1 MLTNYRRY
9 YIKLRPNFRYQL
21 SDSDKL
27 RTASLSR
34 STSETTITLKIN
46 LDGEGNAQISCGLK
60 FLDHLITTF
69 CKYSLVDIE
78 ADVKS
83 NDSIL
88 HHLIEDIAICIG
100 QGLDKALGNR
110 ARIMRF
116 GYAIVPMDD
125 SRSNSAID
133 LVKRQ
138 FSKFELK
145 LERNEVEGIA
155 KEDLEHFFR
164 SLLQNLVACTHI
176 LVEYGKDDHH
186 KLESAVKSFAIA
198 FRNAAAIDPRRKG
211 LPTTKDM
218 M

>member
-1 MLTNYRRY
+1 M
-9 YIKLRPNFRYQL
+9 
-21 SDSDKL
+21 SDTDKL

-34 STSETTITLKIN
+34 STTETTIKINVN
-46 LDGEGNAQISCGLK
+46 LDGEGRAQITSGLK
-60 FLDHLITTF
+60 FLDHLIITF

-78 ADVKS
+78 AEVKS

-88 HHLIEDIAICIG
+88 HHLIEDIGICIG

-133 LVKRQ
+133 LVRRE

-145 LERNEVEGIA
+145 LERKEVEGIA
-155 KEDLEHFFR
+155 KEDIEHFFR

-186 KLESAVKSFAIA
+186 KLESAMKSFAIA
-198 FRNAAAIDPRRKG
+198 FRNAATIDQRRKG
-211 LPTTKDM
+211 LPSTKEM

>member
-1 MLTNYRRY
+1 M
-9 YIKLRPNFRYQL
+9 
-21 SDSDKL
+21 SDTDEL
-27 RTASLSR
+27 RTATLR
-34 STSETTITLKIN
+34 RTTSETTISINVN
-46 LDGEGNAQISCGLK
+46 LDGDGRAQIVSGLK

-78 ADVKS
+78 AEVKS
-83 NDSIL
+83 RDSIL

-100 QGLDKALGNR
+100 QGLDKALGDR

-133 LVKRQ
+133 LVRRQ

-155 KEDLEHFFR
+155 KEDIEHFFR

-186 KLESAVKSFAIA
+186 KLESAMKSFAIA
-198 FRNAAAIDPRRKG
+198 FRNASAIDQRRKG
-211 LPTTKDM
+211 LPSTKDM

>member
-1 MLTNYRRY
+1 
-9 YIKLRPNFRYQL
+9 L
-21 SDSDKL
+21 SDTDEL
-27 RTASLSR
+27 RTATLR
-34 STSETTITLKIN
+34 RTTSETTISINVN
-46 LDGEGNAQISCGLK
+46 LDGDGRAQIVSGLK
-60 FLDHLITTF
+60 FLDHLMTTF

-78 ADVKS
+78 AEVKS
-83 NDSIL
+83 HDSIR

-100 QGLDKALGNR
+100 QGLDKALGDR

-133 LVKRQ
+133 LVRRQ

-145 LERNEVEGIA
+145 LERNEVEGMA
-155 KEDLEHFFR
+155 KEDIEHFFR

-186 KLESAVKSFAIA
+186 KLESAMKSFAIA
-198 FRNAAAIDPRRKG
+198 FRNASAIDQRRKG
-211 LPTTKDM
+211 LPSTKDM

>member
-1 MLTNYRRY
+1 
-9 YIKLRPNFRYQL
+9 L
-21 SDSDKL
+21 SDTYEL
-27 RTASLSR
+27 RTATLR
-34 STSETTITLKIN
+34 RTTSETTISINVN
-46 LDGEGNAQISCGLK
+46 LDGDGRAQIVSGLK

-78 ADVKS
+78 AEVKS
-83 NDSIL
+83 HDSIR

-100 QGLDKALGNR
+100 QGLDKALGDR

-133 LVKRQ
+133 LVRRQ

-155 KEDLEHFFR
+155 KEDIEHFFR

-186 KLESAVKSFAIA
+186 KLESAMKSFAIA
-198 FRNAAAIDPRRKG
+198 FRNASAIDQRRKG
-211 LPTTKDM
+211 LPSTKDM

>member
-1 MLTNYRRY
+1 
-9 YIKLRPNFRYQL
+9 L
-21 SDSDKL
+21 SDTYEL
-27 RTASLSR
+27 RTATLR
-34 STSETTITLKIN
+34 RTTSETTISINVN
-46 LDGEGNAQISCGLK
+46 LDGDGRAQIVSGLK

-78 ADVKS
+78 AEIKS
-83 NDSIL
+83 HDSIL

-100 QGLDKALGNR
+100 QGLDKALGDR

-133 LVKRQ
+133 LVRRQ

-145 LERNEVEGIA
+145 LERNEVEGIV
-155 KEDLEHFFR
+155 KEDIEHFFR

-186 KLESAVKSFAIA
+186 KLESAMKSFAIA
-198 FRNAAAIDPRRKG
+198 FRNASAIDQRRKG
-211 LPTTKDM
+211 LPSTKDM

>member
-1 MLTNYRRY
+1 M
-9 YIKLRPNFRYQL
+9 
-21 SDSDKL
+21 SDTDKL

-34 STSETTITLKIN
+34 STTETTIKINVN
-46 LDGEGNAQISCGLK
+46 LDGEGRAQITSGLK

-78 ADVKS
+78 ADVQS

-133 LVKRQ
+133 LVRRE

-145 LERNEVEGIA
+145 LERKEVEGIA
-155 KEDLEHFFR
+155 KEDIEHFFR

-186 KLESAVKSFAIA
+186 KLESAMKSFAIA
-198 FRNAAAIDPRRKG
+198 FRNAATIDQRRKG
-211 LPTTKDM
+211 VPSTKELM
-218 M
+218 

>member
-1 MLTNYRRY
+1 M
-9 YIKLRPNFRYQL
+9 
-21 SDSDKL
+21 SDTDEL
-27 RTASLSR
+27 RTATLR
-34 STSETTITLKIN
+34 RTTSETTISINVN
-46 LDGEGNAQISCGLK
+46 LDGDGRAQIVSGLK

-78 ADVKS
+78 AEVNS
-83 NDSIL
+83 HDSIL

-100 QGLDKALGNR
+100 QGLDKALGDR

-133 LVKRQ
+133 LVRRQ

-145 LERNEVEGIA
+145 LERNEVEGLA
-155 KEDLEHFFR
+155 KEDIEHFFR

-186 KLESAVKSFAIA
+186 KLESAMKSFAIA
-198 FRNAAAIDPRRKG
+198 FRNASAIDQRRKG
-211 LPTTKDM
+211 LPSTKNM

>member
-1 MLTNYRRY
+1 M
-9 YIKLRPNFRYQL
+9 
-21 SDSDKL
+21 SDTDEL
-27 RTASLSR
+27 RTATLR
-34 STSETTITLKIN
+34 RTTSETTISINVN
-46 LDGEGNAQISCGLK
+46 LDGDGRAQIVSGLK

-78 ADVKS
+78 AEVNS
-83 NDSIL
+83 HDSIL

-100 QGLDKALGNR
+100 QGLDKALGDR

-133 LVKRQ
+133 LVRRQ

-145 LERNEVEGIA
+145 LERNEVEGMA
-155 KEDLEHFFR
+155 KEDIEHFFR

-186 KLESAVKSFAIA
+186 KLESAMKSFAIA
-198 FRNAAAIDPRRKG
+198 FRNASAIDQRRKG
-211 LPTTKDM
+211 LPSTKDM

>member
-1 MLTNYRRY
+1 
-9 YIKLRPNFRYQL
+9 L
-21 SDSDKL
+21 SDTDKL

-34 STSETTITLKIN
+34 STTETTIKMNVN
-46 LDGEGNAQISCGLK
+46 LDGEGRAEFTSGLK

-78 ADVKS
+78 AEVKS

-100 QGLDKALGNR
+100 QGLDKALGDR

-133 LVKRQ
+133 LVRRE

-145 LERNEVEGIA
+145 LDRKEVEGIA
-155 KEDLEHFFR
+155 KEDIEHFFR

-186 KLESAVKSFAIA
+186 KLESAMKSFAIA
-198 FRNAAAIDPRRKG
+198 FRNAATIDQRRKG
-211 LPTTKDM
+211 LPSTKEM

>member
-1 MLTNYRRY
+1 
-9 YIKLRPNFRYQL
+9 L
-21 SDSDKL
+21 SDTDKV

-34 STSETTITLKIN
+34 STSETTIKLNVN
-46 LDGEGNAQISCGLK
+46 LDGEGKARISSGLQ

-69 CKYSLVDIE
+69 SKYSLVDID

-88 HHLIEDIAICIG
+88 HHLIEDIAICMG
-100 QGLDKALGNR
+100 QSLDKALGDR

-133 LVKRQ
+133 LVRRQ
-138 FSKFELK
+138 YSKFELK

-155 KEDLEHFFR
+155 KEDIEHFFR
-164 SLLQNLVACTHI
+164 SLLQNLVACSHI
-176 LVEYGKDDHH
+176 LVEYGEDDHH
-186 KLESAVKSFAIA
+186 KLESAIKSYAIA
-198 FRNAAAIDPRRKG
+198 FRNAAAIDHRRRG
-211 LPTTKDM
+211 LPSTKDM

>member
-1 MLTNYRRY
+1 
-9 YIKLRPNFRYQL
+9 L
-21 SDSDKL
+21 SDTYEL
-27 RTASLSR
+27 RTATLR
-34 STSETTITLKIN
+34 RTTSETTISINVN
-46 LDGEGNAQISCGLK
+46 LDGDGRAQIVSGLK

-78 ADVKS
+78 AEIKS
-83 NDSIL
+83 HDSIL

-100 QGLDKALGNR
+100 QGLDKALGDR

-133 LVKRQ
+133 LVRRQ

-145 LERNEVEGIA
+145 LERNEVEGMA
-155 KEDLEHFFR
+155 KEDIEHFFR

-186 KLESAVKSFAIA
+186 KLESAMKSFAIA
-198 FRNAAAIDPRRKG
+198 FRNASAIDQRRKG
-211 LPTTKDM
+211 LPSTKDM

>member
-1 MLTNYRRY
+1 M
-9 YIKLRPNFRYQL
+9 
-21 SDSDKL
+21 SDTDKL
-27 RTASLSR
+27 RIASLSR
-34 STSETTITLKIN
+34 STSETTIKINVN
-46 LDGEGNAQISCGLK
+46 LDGEGRAQITSGLK

-78 ADVKS
+78 AEVKS

-133 LVKRQ
+133 LVRRE

-145 LERNEVEGIA
+145 LERKEVEGIA
-155 KEDLEHFFR
+155 KEDIEHFFR

-186 KLESAVKSFAIA
+186 KLESAMKSFAIA
-198 FRNAAAIDPRRKG
+198 FRNAATIDQRRKG
-211 LPTTKDM
+211 VPSTKELM
-218 M
+218 

>member
-1 MLTNYRRY
+1 MPDT
-9 YIKLRPNFRYQL
+9 
-21 SDSDKL
+21 DKL
-27 RTASLSR
+27 RIASLSR
-34 STSETTITLKIN
+34 STSETTIKIKVN
-46 LDGEGNAQISCGLK
+46 LDGEGRAQIASGLK

-78 ADVKS
+78 AEVKS

-133 LVKRQ
+133 LVRRE

-145 LERNEVEGIA
+145 LERKEVEGIA
-155 KEDLEHFFR
+155 KEDIEHFFR

-176 LVEYGKDDHH
+176 VVEYGKDDHH
-186 KLESAVKSFAIA
+186 KLESAMKSFAIA
-198 FRNAAAIDPRRKG
+198 FRNAATIDQRRKG
-211 LPTTKDM
+211 VPSTKELM
-218 M
+218 

>member
-1 MLTNYRRY
+1 M
-9 YIKLRPNFRYQL
+9 
-21 SDSDKL
+21 SDTDKL
-27 RTASLSR
+27 RIASLSR
-34 STSETTITLKIN
+34 STSETTIKINVN
-46 LDGEGNAQISCGLK
+46 LDGEGRAQITSGLK

-78 ADVKS
+78 ADVQS

-133 LVKRQ
+133 LVRRE

-145 LERNEVEGIA
+145 LERKEVEGIA
-155 KEDLEHFFR
+155 KEDIEHFFR

-186 KLESAVKSFAIA
+186 KLESAMKSFAIA
-198 FRNAAAIDPRRKG
+198 FRNAATIDQRRKG
-211 LPTTKDM
+211 VPSTKELM
-218 M
+218 

>member
-1 MLTNYRRY
+1 M
-9 YIKLRPNFRYQL
+9 
-21 SDSDKL
+21 SDTDKL
-27 RTASLSR
+27 RIASVSR
-34 STSETTITLKIN
+34 STSETTIKINVN
-46 LDGEGNAQISCGLK
+46 LDGEGRAQITSGLK

-69 CKYSLVDIE
+69 CKYSLVDIDAE
-78 ADVKS
+78 VKS

-133 LVKRQ
+133 LVRRE

-145 LERNEVEGIA
+145 LERKEVEGIA
-155 KEDLEHFFR
+155 KEDIEHFFR

-186 KLESAVKSFAIA
+186 KLESAMKSFAIA
-198 FRNAAAIDPRRKG
+198 FRNAATIDQRRKG
-211 LPTTKDM
+211 VPSTKELM
-218 M
+218 

>member
-1 MLTNYRRY
+1 M
-9 YIKLRPNFRYQL
+9 
-21 SDSDKL
+21 SDTGKA

-34 STSETTITLKIN
+34 STSETTIKLDVN
-46 LDGEGNAQISCGLK
+46 LDGEGKAQISSGLK

-69 CKYSLVDIE
+69 SKYSLVDIQ

-88 HHLIEDIAICIG
+88 HHLIEDIAICMG
-100 QGLDKALGNR
+100 QSLDKALGDR

-125 SRSNSAID
+125 SRSNAAID

-138 FSKFELK
+138 YSKFELK
-145 LERNEVEGIA
+145 LDRNEVEGIA
-155 KEDLEHFFR
+155 KEDIEHFFR

-176 LVEYGKDDHH
+176 QVEYGEDDHH
-186 KLESAVKSFAIA
+186 KLESAMKSFAIA
-198 FRNAAAIDPRRKG
+198 FRNAAAIDQRRKG
-211 LPTTKDM
+211 LRSTKNM

>member
-1 MLTNYRRY
+1 MPDT
-9 YIKLRPNFRYQL
+9 
-21 SDSDKL
+21 DKL
-27 RTASLSR
+27 RIASLSR
-34 STSETTITLKIN
+34 STSETTIKINVN
-46 LDGEGNAQISCGLK
+46 LDGEGRAQIASGLK

-78 ADVKS
+78 AEVKS

-133 LVKRQ
+133 LVRRE

-145 LERNEVEGIA
+145 LERKEVEGIA
-155 KEDLEHFFR
+155 KEDIEHFFR

-186 KLESAVKSFAIA
+186 KLESATKSFAIA
-198 FRNAAAIDPRRKG
+198 FRNAATIDQRRKG
-211 LPTTKDM
+211 VPSTKELM
-218 M
+218 

>member
-1 MLTNYRRY
+1 M
-9 YIKLRPNFRYQL
+9 
-21 SDSDKL
+21 SDTDKA
-27 RTASLSR
+27 RTVTLSR
-34 STSETTITLKIN
+34 STSETTIKININ
-46 LDGEGNAQISCGLK
+46 LDGEGKAQITTGLK

-78 ADVKS
+78 AEVKS
-83 NDSIL
+83 HDSIL

-100 QGLDKALGNR
+100 QGLDKALRDR

-145 LERNEVEGIA
+145 LERNEVEGIV
-155 KEDLEHFFR
+155 KEDIEHFFR

-176 LVEYGKDDHH
+176 QVEYGEDDHH
-186 KLESAVKSFAIA
+186 KLESAMKSFAIA
-198 FRNAAAIDPRRKG
+198 FRNAAAIDQRRKG
-211 LPTTKDM
+211 FPSTKDM

>member
-1 MLTNYRRY
+1 M
-9 YIKLRPNFRYQL
+9 
-21 SDSDKL
+21 SDTDKL

-34 STSETTITLKIN
+34 STTETTIKINVN
-46 LDGEGNAQISCGLK
+46 LDGEGRAEFTSGLK

-78 ADVKS
+78 AEVKS

-100 QGLDKALGNR
+100 QGLDKALGDR

-133 LVKRQ
+133 LVRRE

-145 LERNEVEGIA
+145 LDRKEVEGIA
-155 KEDLEHFFR
+155 KEDIEHFFR

-186 KLESAVKSFAIA
+186 KLESAMKSFAIA
-198 FRNAAAIDPRRKG
+198 FRNAATIDQRRKG
-211 LPTTKDM
+211 LPSTKEM

>member
-1 MLTNYRRY
+1 M
-9 YIKLRPNFRYQL
+9 
-21 SDSDKL
+21 SDTDKL

-34 STSETTITLKIN
+34 STTETTIKISVN
-46 LDGEGNAQISCGLK
+46 LDGEGRAEFTSGLK
-60 FLDHLITTF
+60 FIDHLITTF

-78 ADVKS
+78 AEVKS

-133 LVKRQ
+133 LVRRE

-145 LERNEVEGIA
+145 LERKEVEGIA
-155 KEDLEHFFR
+155 KEDIEHFFR

-176 LVEYGKDDHH
+176 QVEYGKDDHH
-186 KLESAVKSFAIA
+186 KLESAMKSFAIA
-198 FRNAAAIDPRRKG
+198 FRNAATIDQRRKG
-211 LPTTKDM
+211 LPSTKEM

>member
-1 MLTNYRRY
+1 
-9 YIKLRPNFRYQL
+9 L
-21 SDSDKL
+21 SDTDEL
-27 RTASLSR
+27 RTATLR
-34 STSETTITLKIN
+34 RTTSETTISINVN
-46 LDGEGNAQISCGLK
+46 LDGDGRAQIVSGLK
-60 FLDHLITTF
+60 FLDHLMTTF

-78 ADVKS
+78 AEVKS
-83 NDSIL
+83 HDSIR

-100 QGLDKALGNR
+100 QGLDKALGDR

-133 LVKRQ
+133 LVRRQ

-155 KEDLEHFFR
+155 KEDIEHFFR

-186 KLESAVKSFAIA
+186 KLESAMKSFAIA
-198 FRNAAAIDPRRKG
+198 FRNASAIDQRRKG
-211 LPTTKDM
+211 LPSTKDM

>member
-1 MLTNYRRY
+1 
-9 YIKLRPNFRYQL
+9 L
-21 SDSDKL
+21 SDTDK
-27 RTASLSR
+27 RRIASLSR
-34 STSETTITLKIN
+34 STSETTIKINVN
-46 LDGEGNAQISCGLK
+46 LDGEGRAQITTGLK

-78 ADVKS
+78 AEVKS
-83 NDSIL
+83 NDSIM

-133 LVKRQ
+133 LVRRE

-145 LERNEVEGIA
+145 LERKEVEGIA
-155 KEDLEHFFR
+155 KEDIEHFFR

-186 KLESAVKSFAIA
+186 KLESAMKSFAIA
-198 FRNAAAIDPRRKG
+198 FRNAATIDQRRKG
-211 LPTTKDM
+211 VPSTKELM
-218 M
+218 

>member
-1 MLTNYRRY
+1 M
-9 YIKLRPNFRYQL
+9 
-21 SDSDKL
+21 SDTDKL

-34 STSETTITLKIN
+34 STSETTISIN
-46 LDGEGNAQISCGLK
+46 VDLDGEGKTQITSGLK

-83 NDSIL
+83 NDSIQ
-88 HHLIEDIAICIG
+88 HHLIEDIAICMG

-110 ARIMRF
+110 SRIMRF

-133 LVKRQ
+133 LVRRQ

-155 KEDLEHFFR
+155 KEDIEHFFR

-186 KLESAVKSFAIA
+186 KLESAMKSFAIA
-198 FRNAAAIDPRRKG
+198 FRNAAAIDQRRKG
-211 LPTTKDM
+211 LPSTKDM

>member
-1 MLTNYRRY
+1 M
-9 YIKLRPNFRYQL
+9 
-21 SDSDKL
+21 SDTYEL
-27 RTASLSR
+27 RTATLR
-34 STSETTITLKIN
+34 RTTSETTISINVN
-46 LDGEGNAQISCGLK
+46 LDGDGRAQIVSGLK
-60 FLDHLITTF
+60 FLDHLMTTF

-78 ADVKS
+78 AEIKS
-83 NDSIL
+83 HDSIL
-88 HHLIEDIAICIG
+88 HHLIEDIANCIG
-100 QGLDKALGNR
+100 QGLDKALGDR

-133 LVKRQ
+133 LVRRQ

-145 LERNEVEGIA
+145 LERNEVEGMA
-155 KEDLEHFFR
+155 KEDIEHFFR

-186 KLESAVKSFAIA
+186 KLESAMKSFAIA
-198 FRNAAAIDPRRKG
+198 FRNASAIDQRRKG
-211 LPTTKDM
+211 LPSTKDM

>member
-1 MLTNYRRY
+1 
-9 YIKLRPNFRYQL
+9 L
-21 SDSDKL
+21 SDTDKL
-27 RTASLSR
+27 RIASLSR
-34 STSETTITLKIN
+34 STSETTIKINVN
-46 LDGEGNAQISCGLK
+46 LDGEGRAQITSGLK

-78 ADVKS
+78 AEVKS
-83 NDSIL
+83 NDSIM

-133 LVKRQ
+133 LVRRE

-145 LERNEVEGIA
+145 LERKEVEGIA
-155 KEDLEHFFR
+155 KEDIEHFFR

-186 KLESAVKSFAIA
+186 KLESAMKSFAIA
-198 FRNAAAIDPRRKG
+198 FRNAATIDQRRKG
-211 LPTTKDM
+211 VPSTKELM
-218 M
+218 

>member
-1 MLTNYRRY
+1 
-9 YIKLRPNFRYQL
+9 L
-21 SDSDKL
+21 SDTDEL
-27 RTASLSR
+27 RTATLR
-34 STSETTITLKIN
+34 RTTSETTISINVN
-46 LDGEGNAQISCGLK
+46 LDGDGRAQIVSGLK

-78 ADVKS
+78 AEIKS
-83 NDSIL
+83 HDSIL

-100 QGLDKALGNR
+100 QGLDKALGDR

-133 LVKRQ
+133 LVRRQ

-145 LERNEVEGIA
+145 LERNEVEGMA
-155 KEDLEHFFR
+155 KEDIEHFFR

-186 KLESAVKSFAIA
+186 KLESAMKSFAIA
-198 FRNAAAIDPRRKG
+198 FRNASAIDQRRKG
-211 LPTTKDM
+211 LPSTKDM

>member
-1 MLTNYRRY
+1 
-9 YIKLRPNFRYQL
+9 L
-21 SDSDKL
+21 SDTDEL
-27 RTASLSR
+27 RTATLR
-34 STSETTITLKIN
+34 RTTSETTISINVN
-46 LDGEGNAQISCGLK
+46 LDGDGRAQIVSGLK

-78 ADVKS
+78 AEVNS
-83 NDSIL
+83 HDSIL

-100 QGLDKALGNR
+100 QGLDKALGDR

-133 LVKRQ
+133 LVRRQ

-145 LERNEVEGIA
+145 LERNEVEGIV
-155 KEDLEHFFR
+155 KEDIEHFFR

-186 KLESAVKSFAIA
+186 KLESAMKSFAIA
-198 FRNAAAIDPRRKG
+198 FRNASAIDQRRKG
-211 LPTTKDM
+211 LPSTKDM

>member
-1 MLTNYRRY
+1 
-9 YIKLRPNFRYQL
+9 L
-21 SDSDKL
+21 SDTDKL
-27 RTASLSR
+27 RIASLSR
-34 STSETTITLKIN
+34 STSETTIKINVN
-46 LDGEGNAQISCGLK
+46 LDGEGRAQITSGLK

-78 ADVKS
+78 AEVKS

-88 HHLIEDIAICIG
+88 HHLIEDVAICIG

-133 LVKRQ
+133 LVRRE

-145 LERNEVEGIA
+145 LERKEVEGIA
-155 KEDLEHFFR
+155 KEDIEHFFR

-186 KLESAVKSFAIA
+186 KLESAMKSFAIA
-198 FRNAAAIDPRRKG
+198 FRNAATIDQRRKG
-211 LPTTKDM
+211 VPSTKELM
-218 M
+218 

>member
-1 MLTNYRRY
+1 M
-9 YIKLRPNFRYQL
+9 
-21 SDSDKL
+21 SDTDKL
-27 RTASLSR
+27 RIASLSR
-34 STSETTITLKIN
+34 STSETTIKINVN
-46 LDGEGNAQISCGLK
+46 LDGEGRAQITSGLK

-78 ADVKS
+78 AEVKS
-83 NDSIL
+83 NDSIT

-133 LVKRQ
+133 LVRRE

-145 LERNEVEGIA
+145 LERKEVEGIA
-155 KEDLEHFFR
+155 KEDIEHFFR

-186 KLESAVKSFAIA
+186 KLESAMKSFAIA
-198 FRNAAAIDPRRKG
+198 FRNAATIDQRRKG
-211 LPTTKDM
+211 VPSTKELM
-218 M
+218 

>member
-1 MLTNYRRY
+1 
-9 YIKLRPNFRYQL
+9 L
-21 SDSDKL
+21 SDTDEL
-27 RTASLSR
+27 RTATLR
-34 STSETTITLKIN
+34 RTTSETTISINVN
-46 LDGEGNAQISCGLK
+46 LDGDGRAQIASGLK

-78 ADVKS
+78 AEVNS
-83 NDSIL
+83 HDSIL

-100 QGLDKALGNR
+100 QGLDKALGDR

-133 LVKRQ
+133 LVRRQ

-145 LERNEVEGIA
+145 LERNEVEGMA
-155 KEDLEHFFR
+155 KEDIEHFFR

-186 KLESAVKSFAIA
+186 KLESAMKSFAIA
-198 FRNAAAIDPRRKG
+198 FRNASAIDQRRKG
-211 LPTTKDM
+211 LPSTKDM

>member
-1 MLTNYRRY
+1 
-9 YIKLRPNFRYQL
+9 L
-21 SDSDKL
+21 SDTDK
-27 RTASLSR
+27 RRIASLSR
-34 STSETTITLKIN
+34 STSETTIKINVN
-46 LDGEGNAQISCGLK
+46 LDGEGRAQITSGLK
-60 FLDHLITTF
+60 FLDHLITAF

-78 ADVKS
+78 AEVKS
-83 NDSIL
+83 NDSIM

-133 LVKRQ
+133 LVRRE

-145 LERNEVEGIA
+145 LERKEVEGIA
-155 KEDLEHFFR
+155 KEDIEHFFR

-186 KLESAVKSFAIA
+186 KLESAMKSFAIA
-198 FRNAAAIDPRRKG
+198 FRNAATIDQRRKG
-211 LPTTKDM
+211 VPSTKELM
-218 M
+218 

>member
-1 MLTNYRRY
+1 
-9 YIKLRPNFRYQL
+9 L
-21 SDSDKL
+21 SDTDKA

-34 STSETTITLKIN
+34 STSETTIKLEIN
-46 LDGEGNAQISCGLK
+46 LDGEGKAKISSGLK

-69 CKYSLVDIE
+69 SKYSLVDIE
-78 ADVKS
+78 ADIES
-83 NDSIL
+83 HDSIL
-88 HHLIEDIAICIG
+88 RHLIEDIAICMG

-133 LVKRQ
+133 LVRRQ
-138 FSKFELK
+138 YSKFELK

-155 KEDLEHFFR
+155 KEDIEHFFR

-176 LVEYGKDDHH
+176 LVEYGEDDHH
-186 KLESAVKSFAIA
+186 KLESAIKSFAIA
-198 FRNAAAIDPRRKG
+198 FRHAAEIDQRRKG
-211 LPTTKDM
+211 LPSTKDM

>member
-1 MLTNYRRY
+1 M
-9 YIKLRPNFRYQL
+9 
-21 SDSDKL
+21 SDTYEL
-27 RTASLSR
+27 RTATLR
-34 STSETTITLKIN
+34 RTTSETTISINVN
-46 LDGEGNAQISCGLK
+46 LDGDGRAQIVSGLK

-78 ADVKS
+78 AEVKS
-83 NDSIL
+83 HDSIR

-100 QGLDKALGNR
+100 QGLDKALGDR

-133 LVKRQ
+133 LVRRQ

-145 LERNEVEGIA
+145 LERNEVEGMA
-155 KEDLEHFFR
+155 KEDIEHFFR

-186 KLESAVKSFAIA
+186 KLESAMKSFAIA
-198 FRNAAAIDPRRKG
+198 FRNASAIDQRRKG
-211 LPTTKDM
+211 LPSTKDM

>member
-1 MLTNYRRY
+1 M
-9 YIKLRPNFRYQL
+9 
-21 SDSDKL
+21 SDTDEL
-27 RTASLSR
+27 RTATLR
-34 STSETTITLKIN
+34 RTTSETTISINVN
-46 LDGEGNAQISCGLK
+46 LDGDGRAQIVSGLK

-78 ADVKS
+78 AEVKS
-83 NDSIL
+83 HDSIL

-100 QGLDKALGNR
+100 QGLDKALGDR

-133 LVKRQ
+133 LVRRQ

-145 LERNEVEGIA
+145 LERNEVEGMA
-155 KEDLEHFFR
+155 KEDIEHFFR

-186 KLESAVKSFAIA
+186 KLESAMKSFAIA
-198 FRNAAAIDPRRKG
+198 FRNASAIDQRRKG
-211 LPTTKDM
+211 LPSTKDM